1 MKRLLLIRRIKKIIY
16 TILAIFALIF
26 LIERIYNSKPEF
38 QTMAEA
44 SDYYGI
50 LDARFTTRE
59 KLRDFKDI
67 CITLE
72 AEYPYFNV
80 NQRVHNI
87 DWIGNKKKYKRI
99 IKNTK
104 NDAEFLVAMD
114 NILKELNDSNT
125 FILTRDMYNRYI
137 KHYYP
142 ERSGVLINERSL
154 ARYSFDGNLELDP
167 DNNFIFHNG
176 PVLDTKILI
185 EDELAYMKVE
195 AMSYYHIEE
204 DYPKIKSFLK
214 DVEDYDK
221 LIIDIRGNNGGFD
234 EYWENIVKLLINDTY
249 SAEYYSFFKQKSKT
263 STDTF
268 RVSNITTIRDL
279 DSNVLEQ
286 FPEEIK
292 TDFNFYK
299 INSIQLSPEEDINF
313 KGKIYLLV
321 DQEVKSS
328 AEKFAAFAK
337 DTGFAKLVGE
347 KTGGGMT
354 FEEIPMVYLPYGG
367 YIITYSKELVLNSDG
382 TINMETKTTPHIL
395 VDDTTLNEDFN
406 SDKCIQAVINDNID

>member
-249 SAEYYSFFKQKSKT
+249 SAEYYSFFKQNSKT

-328 AEKFAAFAK
+328 AEKFAAFSK

-406 SDKCIQAVINDNID
+406 SDKCVQAVINDNID

>member
-249 SAEYYSFFKQKSKT
+249 SAEYYSFFKQNSKT

>member
-234 EYWENIVKLLINDTY
+234 EYWENIVKLLINHTY